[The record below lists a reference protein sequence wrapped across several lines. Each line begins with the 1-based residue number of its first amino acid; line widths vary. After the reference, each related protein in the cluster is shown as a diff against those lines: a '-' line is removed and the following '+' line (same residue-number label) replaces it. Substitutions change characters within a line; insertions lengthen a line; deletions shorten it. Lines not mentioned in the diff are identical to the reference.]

1 MKNQSNSIN
10 KALTV
15 AAVLVALTLPG
26 QASTV
31 KIFDTSLTVN
41 NTPAL
46 SSTAVIG
53 ARLGVWNGTSFT
65 AAPISVAAGYF
76 DNDLV
81 ELSATISASAN
92 ATVGI
97 NPGDLFALAIYNASS
112 SAAYST
118 AVTQAILTDA
128 AWIMPAL
135 DFSLTVNNFNL
146 SANTI
151 ARVGTYN
158 FNSGNN
164 LIGLALIPEPSSAS
178 LVALGSLGLWLARR
192 KRS

>member
-1 MKNQSNSIN
+1 MKIQVKSVKKILSGMIC
-10 KALTV
+10 AV
-15 AAVLVALTLPG
+15 AITG
-26 QASTV
+26 SSQASTV
-31 KIFDTSLTVN
+31 RIFDTSLSVS

-97 NPGDLFALAIYNASS
+97 NAGDLFALAIYNAASTT
-112 SAAYST
+112 AYST
-118 AVTQAILTDA
+118 AVNQAILTDA
-128 AWIMPAL
+128 SWIMPAL
-135 DFSLTVNNFNL
+135 DFSLTVNNFSL
-146 SANTI
+146 TANTV

-164 LIGLALIPEPSSAS
+164 LIGLAVIPEPSSAS
-178 LVALGSLGLWLARR
+178 LLVLGSLGLWLARR
-192 KRS
+192 KKA